1 MSLRRFLHS
10 YYLANCALLLLY
22 PLMRLTFLRPTHTQV
37 PSPLPFQLNTGSEA
51 QILGTIS
58 VILLFKLIKAATLEE
73 FLGQAFFLLRLSFS
87 LLLYLFSGV
96 ALGWFVVAQLLV
108 WMLARRPLYAGPNTF
123 KNVLT
128 MADFEQVVLEG
139 RGAFVVVFYAPWHD
153 SCYATMP
160 IWAEMSV
167 KYSTPL
173 LQFLL
178 VNVETAPLIA
188 KKCVVDT
195 TGMTR
200 QLPSLL
206 LYEDGIEVARFP
218 PVNAQGSRPQVVK
231 YRFKEIA
238 DYLGLERRWL
248 ATKTNS

>member
-1 MSLRRFLHS
+1 MSLKRFLHS

-22 PLMRLTFLRPTHTQV
+22 PLMRVTFLHPTHTQA
-37 PSPLPFQLNTGSEA
+37 PSHLPFHLNTGSET

-58 VILLFKLIKAATLEE
+58 LILVFKLIKAATLEE
-73 FLGQAFFLLRLSFS
+73 FLAQAIFLLKLSFS

-96 ALGWFVVAQLLV
+96 ALGWFVVAQLMVWILV
-108 WMLARRPLYAGPNTF
+108 RRPLYAGPNCF
-123 KNVLT
+123 KDILT
-128 MADFEQVVLEG
+128 MGDFERVVLEG
-139 RGAFVVVFYAPWHD
+139 SGTFVVIFYAPWHD

-167 KYSTPL
+167 KYSTPH

-195 TGMTR
+195 SGTTR

-218 PVNAQGSRPQVVK
+218 PVSAQGSRPQVMR

-238 DYLGLERRWL
+238 DFLGLERRWL